1 MKNFTIKNESMLD
14 TQIKDFCT
22 RYNTPYSY
30 DDVVRWEETLNDWFQ
45 DGYIECADVV
55 VKNSKIVTSVT
66 VPNVSGIGGRIE
78 SHIYNAIAANKNEMG
93 IGNLRDQNP
102 NGEMKFPDY
111 EWDDIYID
119 SKAVKCDELS
129 KTDNYSKN
137 YSNSLG
143 DRAEVTE
150 VISKF
155 MDSGKLD
162 KRSSALIV
170 LSYYTVD
177 DNKIYWLK
185 IKVVPFLFYI
195 STYKDEHDF
204 SIKQFSEGT
213 TVKNANV
220 QGRLSIDTTDET
232 SQCYINKLFRTA
244 MNIRKRN
251 GIEIEPELDSN

>member
-1 MKNFTIKNESMLD
+1 MKNFTINNESILD
-14 TQIKDFCT
+14 KQIKDFCA
-22 RYNTPYSY
+22 RYNTPYTY
-30 DDVVRWEETLNDWFQ
+30 EDVSRWEEVLNDWFQ
-45 DGYIECADVV
+45 RGYIKCADVV
-55 VKNSKIVTSVT
+55 VKNDKVISSVT
-66 VPNVSGIGGRIE
+66 VPNVSGIGNRIE
-78 SHIYNAIAANKNEMG
+78 THIYNVISENKPEMG
-93 IGNLRDQNP
+93 IGNLWDQNP

-119 SKAVKCDELS
+119 SKAVKCNELV

-143 DRAEVTE
+143 DRDEVTK
-150 VISKF
+150 VVSDF

-162 KRSSALIV
+162 KRSSALII

-185 IKVVPFLFYI
+185 IKVVPFLFYVN
-195 STYKDEHDF
+195 TYKDEHDF

-232 SQCYINKLFRTA
+232 CLCYINKLFRTID
-244 MNIRKRN
+244 NIRKRKSDKTDQSLSTN
-251 GIEIEPELDSN
+251 